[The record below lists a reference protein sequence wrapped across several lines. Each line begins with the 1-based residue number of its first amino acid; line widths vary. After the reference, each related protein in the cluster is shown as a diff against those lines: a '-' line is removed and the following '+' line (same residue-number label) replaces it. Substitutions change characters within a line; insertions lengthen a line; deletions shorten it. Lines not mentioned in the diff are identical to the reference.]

1 MHISNDVTNMM
12 ILQAVYGGPALLL
25 PLNNMRFTQN
35 TQVVR
40 GKRLGDTPSTKCSF
54 ANAVWALHKMMGNS

>member
-40 GKRLGDTPSTKCSF
+40 GKRLGDTQARMQF